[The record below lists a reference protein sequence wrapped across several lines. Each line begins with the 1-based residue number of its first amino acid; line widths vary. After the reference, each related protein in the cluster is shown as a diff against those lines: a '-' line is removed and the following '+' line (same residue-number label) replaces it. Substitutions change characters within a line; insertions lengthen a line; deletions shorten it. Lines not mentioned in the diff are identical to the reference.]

1 MKINFLAA
9 LPFLM
14 VAAIPL
20 ALSPANAATN
30 AAARA
35 KSSPPEIQAGLDG
48 GGSGFLSLNWNEPV
62 VTRSEWANQ
71 ELTLRFSRPL
81 ADAPI
86 AEAGSRLA
94 DAVETIRYGYDS
106 VLLRL
111 SPGFEPRVET
121 TGTGVVVTLR
131 PVRRGAWPPGR
142 SVPARFHPGQGAAGI
157 RGGRFGPGRV
167 AAFRRRCA
175 GFSGYRACRQGG
187 ADRRQQRQHVAQLF
201 GIRPNA
207 ARRSRQSRP
216 ARPLRDC
223 TDRQRKTEA
232 GPQCPRLLMK
242 PGFTKPAS

>member
-20 ALSPANAATN
+20 ASFPVNAVPSAAANAAS
-30 AAARA
+30 RA
-35 KSSPPEIQAGLDG
+35 KSLPPEIQAGLDG

-86 AEAGSRLA
+86 AEVGSRLGN
-94 DAVETIRYGYDS
+94 AVETLRYGYDS

-121 TGTGVVVTLR
+121 TGTGVVVTLGR
-131 PVRRGAWPPGR
+131 SAAAPGR
-142 SVPARFHPGQGAAGI
+142 PADQSRLDFIRAKALLASGEVASARAELQRFVADAPVSPGIA
-157 RGGRFGPGRV
+157 
-167 AAFRRRCA
+167 
-175 GFSGYRACRQGG
+175 RATR
-187 ADRRQQRQHVAQLF
+187 
-201 GIRPNA
+201 A
-207 ARRSRQSRP
+207 ARTEGSSGNIWRSFSAFDRMLRADP
-216 ARPLRDC
+216 GNPVLLAHYATVLIDNGKLRLARNVLDY
-223 TDRQRKTEA
+223 
-232 GPQCPRLLMK
+232 
-242 PGFTKPAS
+242 